1 MGAAPNLTIPQIG
14 PDGIRRTVNT
24 GISHYQ
30 TVWNMRSAY
39 NVAALNCQKPE
50 HAAILNGYKQF
61 LKDNSKALTKVNGE
75 LDKQFKSDYGS
86 KYIRERETYNT
97 QVYNYFALPPTLP
110 AFCDAALTVAQQS
123 PSVSS
128 SDLDAFAATSLAQLE
143 SVFHEFYNSYDQYRS
158 DLAAWNARYGGG
170 PPVATPVAASPVT
183 VVDTSSTQSMAQ

>member
-1 MGAAPNLTIPQIG
+1 MTTAAVAALSACAPPPEPVKPPPQVVIPPRPWPPMGAAPNLTIPQIG

-97 QVYNYFALPPTLP
+97 QVYNYFA
-110 AFCDAALTVAQQS
+110 
-123 PSVSS
+123 
-128 SDLDAFAATSLAQLE
+128 
-143 SVFHEFYNSYDQYRS
+143 
-158 DLAAWNARYGGG
+158 
-170 PPVATPVAASPVT
+170 
-183 VVDTSSTQSMAQ
+183 